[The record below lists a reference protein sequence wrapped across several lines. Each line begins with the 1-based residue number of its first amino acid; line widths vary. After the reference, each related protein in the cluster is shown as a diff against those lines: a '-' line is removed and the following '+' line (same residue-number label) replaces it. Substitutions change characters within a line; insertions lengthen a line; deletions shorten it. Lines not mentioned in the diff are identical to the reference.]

1 MLKKELIIYHSATG
15 NTEKV
20 AKIIASELKCDLL
33 KINNND
39 NSNPGKLSAAIT
51 IVKQIIQ
58 HKQFKTE
65 LEKIDMSSYNRIYIG
80 SPCWFYTYTPSIEQF
95 LKTTDYHNNDL
106 VFFLTHGEGPRRT
119 IEKFKDDM
127 IDGKFIGY
135 MEFENVNKMTEDS
148 VKKDVLIN

>member
-39 NSNPGKLSAAIT
+39 NSNPGKLSVAIT

-95 LKTTDYHNNDL
+95 LKTTDYL
-106 VFFLTHGEGPRRT
+106 
-119 IEKFKDDM
+119 
-127 IDGKFIGY
+127 
-135 MEFENVNKMTEDS
+135 
-148 VKKDVLIN
+148 